1 MDRDSLFI
9 INRGDGTTIELLCDD
24 TCIRT
29 KIEYLPSIFIDEGAT
44 LESDYANNVPIGM
57 PLASSFKFTL
67 DAKVIETSQALIGK
81 WIYENSSPTNKKPN
95 VWILKRDGNIIYAGI
110 QQPVNKEKYDIAKG
124 KIEIQTISVAKYIFE
139 SVRIDSVIS
148 TSPTDPS
155 LFIGDDDPLKLY
167 DYKYTAPIVF
177 AAYLRN
183 LRMKFVK
190 LWDFIE
196 ACFGE
201 IESKYQYIMRNYS
214 LTVEHWWQNAPKFYE
229 QTTTTINISEPI
241 QPYIISHIFYD
252 NDDALVPFSGAIPEL
267 QNRYKQLWNM
277 FDELAKGWSYS
288 IQIKFYGEVPWFY
301 FIPINEL
308 YSPENL
314 TDQDII
320 ENSTSI
326 EKSLLNIRDSNT
338 RIVKVRDEDIK
349 IITKNMNITS
359 MTGRTTETSC
369 LFSTEPNTVQYH
381 FGDSPKLTGLTE
393 YDISKN
399 EKPPVFGLYY
409 KIESESYP
417 NMKVSEYFSICGVY
431 YSSGI
436 DYSFLTVDG
445 RDNYNSAIQKLQREG
460 LASFCQDI
468 RDTYLSNSTSQ
479 DCLVVSVKN
488 TTVDSTKLGT
498 IYNLDVSSIYDSV
511 PFYSFVGLKPRG
523 VLAKVIEK
531 IYKNSTVNECTF
543 FMYGGQ

>member
-29 KIEYLPSIFIDEGAT
+29 KKQYLPSIFIDEGAT

-67 DAKVIETSQALIGK
+67 DAKVIETSQSLIGK
-81 WIYENSSPTNKKPN
+81 WIYENSSPINKKPN
-95 VWILKRDGNIIYAGI
+95 VWILKRNNNIVYAGI
-110 QQPVNKEKYDIAKG
+110 QQPVSKEKYDIAKG
-124 KIEIQTISVAKYIFE
+124 KIEIETISIVKYIFE
-139 SVRIDSVIS
+139 TVRIDSVIS

-155 LFIGDDDPLKLY
+155 LFIGDDDPLRIY
-167 DYKYTAPIVF
+167 DYKYAAPTIF
-177 AAYLRN
+177 QTNLYN

-190 LWDFIE
+190 LWDFID

-201 IESKYQYIMRNYS
+201 IESKYQFIMRNYS
-214 LTVEHWWQNAPKFYE
+214 TTATYYWNSEPKFNSMS
-229 QTTTTINISEPI
+229 TIGPGYPVD
-241 QPYIISHIFYD
+241 PYIISHVFH
-252 NDDALVPFSGAIPEL
+252 NDDNALEAVTGAIPEL
-267 QNRYKQLWNM
+267 QNRYKQLWNL
-277 FDELAKGWSYS
+277 FDELAKGWGYIIVPSYYEE
-288 IQIKFYGEVPWFY
+288 QIHFL
-301 FIPINEL
+301 FIPINQL
-308 YSPENL
+308 YLPETLN
-314 TDQDII
+314 DQDII

-338 RIVKVRDEDIK
+338 RIAKVRDEDVK
-349 IITKNMNITS
+349 IITKSMNNTS
-359 MTGRTTETSC
+359 MTGKTTETSC
-369 LFSTEPNTVQYH
+369 LFGTEPNTVQYH
-381 FGDSPKLTGLTE
+381 FGSNANVRGITA

-409 KIESESYP
+409 KLESESYP
-417 NMKVSEYFSICGVY
+417 NMKVSEYFSICGLF

-436 DYSFLTVDG
+436 DYSFLTADG
-445 RDNYNSAIQKLQREG
+445 RDNVNNAIQNLQRNG

-468 RDTYLSNSTSQ
+468 RDIYLSNSSSQ

-488 TTVDSTKLGT
+488 TTIDSTKLGT
-498 IYNLDVSSIYDSV
+498 IYNLDVSNIYNTV
-511 PFYSFVGLKPRG
+511 PFYNFVELKPRG
-523 VLAKVIEK
+523 ILAKVVEK
-531 IYKNSTVNECTF
+531 ININSTINECTF